1 MKAYLALTHNE
12 LRLAFRDKQVLFFNY
27 AFPLIFFFLLSAM
40 LHAERGGSVV
50 SVIVT
55 NVLVIGILGNGFF
68 GAGIRAVQE
77 REQNILRRFKVAP
90 ISPLPIL
97 GASLTTGLLLF
108 IPAILLTIGLAR
120 ALYGMPFPD
129 RPVSLVIFLAVGA
142 LAFRSIGL
150 IVAAVS
156 NSTAESNVLVQLLYM
171 PMMFLSGAALPA
183 SMLPGW
189 TQTVAQFMP
198 ASYLVSGMQG
208 IITQHESLY
217 VHWKSA
223 LALVIT
229 LALSIFIAMRLFRW
243 EKDEKLKGSAKL
255 WVAGVMVPF
264 LALGVY
270 QFRTQEQTHRSRM
283 LWRQL
288 QRGDAFLIRGARI
301 FVGDGRVI
309 DNGSVL
315 VRKGRIERVY
325 DGDDPHV
332 SSLKVDI
339 VEGSGKTV
347 MPGLIDVHVH
357 MGAPGGMYA
366 DAKDFAAE
374 PIAERALAQY
384 LYSGVTTVKSTGD
397 TLDGSIALRKRAA
410 DGDLLGA
417 ELFASGPLFTTEGG
431 HGTEYFSWLE
441 GPAKAAT
448 LEQFVRTPTSAEQAR
463 EQVRQLKTAGVD
475 AIKAV
480 LESGRTGMLFARMD
494 LAVFRAVIEE
504 SGRQRLPS
512 SVHTGSARDVADAV
526 EAGASSVEH
535 GSFSE
540 AISDAV
546 LARMAKD
553 GVAYDPT
560 LSVLEGMRDL
570 AAGRSDLLRR
580 SLVQQAVS
588 QKLLTGTAAALK
600 AGTLT
605 NLERAGGL
613 DGAIR
618 VAQDNLRRAW
628 KAGVPL
634 VTGSDA
640 GNMLVFHGPTVHRE
654 LQLWIEAGI
663 PPAVALQAATLN
675 AARLLRAEGRIGLVA
690 PDHDA
695 NLLIVDG
702 DPTHDITSTER
713 IAMVVLKGERVRRVD
728 LFDAA
733 KNPLR

>member
-1 MKAYLALTHNE
+1 MKAYLALTANE

-40 LHAERGGSVV
+40 LHAERGGSVI

-108 IPAILLTIGLAR
+108 IPAILLTLILAR
-120 ALYGMPFPD
+120 GLYGMPLPD
-129 RPVSLVIFLAVGA
+129 RPLSLIVFLAVGA
-142 LAFRSIGL
+142 LAFRGIGL

-171 PMMFLSGAALPA
+171 PMMFLSGAAIPA
-183 SMLPGW
+183 SLLPHW

-198 ASYLVSGMQG
+198 ATYLVSGMQG
-208 IITQHESLY
+208 IITQHESLAIN
-217 VHWKSA
+217 WKSGS
-223 LALVIT
+223 ALVLT
-229 LALSIFIAMRLFRW
+229 LGLSIFVAMRLFRW

-270 QFRTQEQTHRSRM
+270 QFRTSEQMVKNRM

-288 QRGDAFLIRGARI
+288 QRGDTFLIKNARI

-309 DNGSVL
+309 ENGSVL
-315 VRKGRIERVY
+315 VRNGRIEQVY
-325 DGDDPHV
+325 DGAAPDAAA
-332 SSLKVDI
+332 LKAEV
-339 VEGSGKTV
+339 VEAAGKTV
-347 MPGLIDVHVH
+347 LPGLIDVHVH
-357 MGAPGGMYA
+357 MGAPGGIYT
-366 DAKDFAAE
+366 DPKDVVAE
-374 PIAERALAQY
+374 HIPERGLAQY

-397 TLDGSIALRKRAA
+397 TLDGSIALRKRIA

-417 ELFASGPLFTTEGG
+417 ELYVSGPLFTTEGG

-441 GPAKAAT
+441 GPAKAAV
-448 LEQFVRTPTSAEQAR
+448 LEQFVRTPKSPDQAR
-463 EQVRQLKTAGVD
+463 QQVRELKTAGVD

-494 LAVFRAVIEE
+494 LAMFRAVVHEANA
-504 SGRQRLPS
+504 QRLPA
-512 SVHTGSARDVADAV
+512 SVHTGSARDVEDASD
-526 EAGASSVEH
+526 AGAASIEH
-535 GSFSE
+535 GSFSDT
-540 AISDAV
+540 IPDAV

-553 GVAYDPT
+553 GIAYDPT

-570 AAGRSDLLRR
+570 SAGRTDLLRR

-588 QKLLTGTAAALK
+588 QKLLTGTAAAIK
-600 AGTLT
+600 EGKLT
-605 NLERAGGL
+605 NPERAGGI
-613 DGAIR
+613 DGAFRI
-618 VAQDNLRRAW
+618 AQNNLRRAW
-628 KAGVPL
+628 QAGVPL

-654 LQLWIEAGI
+654 LQLWVEAGI
-663 PPAVALQAATLN
+663 PPAIALQAATFN
-675 AARLLRAEGRIGLVA
+675 AAKLLRADSRIGLVQ
-690 PDHDA
+690 PNHDA
-695 NLLIVDG
+695 NLLVVDG
-702 DPTHDITSTER
+702 DPTHDISATER
-713 IAMVVLKGERVRRVD
+713 ISMVVLKGERVRRVD

-733 KNPLR
+733 KNPLE

>member
-1 MKAYLALTHNE
+1 MKAYLALTTNE

-40 LHAERGGSVV
+40 LHAERGGSTIA
-50 SVIVT
+50 VIVT

-97 GASLTTGLLLF
+97 CASLTTGLLLF
-108 IPAILLTIGLAR
+108 IPAIVLTFSLAR
-120 ALYGMPFPD
+120 GIYGMPVPD
-129 RPVSLVIFLAVGA
+129 RPISLVLFLAVGA

-156 NSTAESNVLVQLLYM
+156 NSMAESNVLVQLLYM
-171 PMMFLSGAALPA
+171 PMMFLSGASIPA
-183 SMLPGW
+183 SLLPLW
-189 TQTVAQFMP
+189 TQTVSQFMP
-198 ASYLVSGMQG
+198 AAYLVSGMQG

-217 VHWKSA
+217 ANWKSA
-223 LALVIT
+223 CALVIT
-229 LALSIFIAMRLFRW
+229 LVLAIFVAMRLFRW
-243 EKDEKLKGSAKL
+243 EKDEKLKASAKL

-270 QFRTQEQTHRSRM
+270 QFRTSEQTMKNRM

-288 QRGDAFLIRGARI
+288 QRGDAFLIRNARV

-309 DNGSVL
+309 ENGSVL
-315 VRKGRIERVY
+315 VRKGTIEAVY
-325 DGDDPHV
+325 EGAGPDA
-332 SSLKVDI
+332 SI
-339 VEGSGKTV
+339 VKAEVVEASGKTI

-357 MGAPGGMYA
+357 LGAPGGIYA
-366 DAKDFAAE
+366 DVKDFAAE
-374 PIAERALAQY
+374 PIAERGLAQY
-384 LYSGVTTVKSTGD
+384 VYSGVTTVKSTGD
-397 TLDGSIALRKRAA
+397 TLDASIALRKRVA
-410 DGDLLGA
+410 DGGLLGA
-417 ELFASGPLFTTEGG
+417 ELFVSGPLFTTEGG

-441 GPAKAAT
+441 GPAKAAAA
-448 LEQFVRTPTSAEQAR
+448 EQFVRTPASPDQAR
-463 EQVRQLKTAGVD
+463 EQVRQLKVAGVD

-494 LAVFRAVIEE
+494 LAMFRAVVEE
-504 SGRQRLPS
+504 STRQHLPS
-512 SVHTGSARDVADAV
+512 SVHTGNARDVEDAV
-526 EAGASSVEH
+526 DAGAGSVEH
-535 GSFSE
+535 GSFSDAIPE
-540 AISDAV
+540 AV
-546 LARMAKD
+546 FARMAKD

-560 LSVLEGMRDL
+560 LSVLEGIRDL
-570 AAGRSDLLRR
+570 SAGRTDLLRR

-588 QKLLTGTAAALK
+588 QKLLTGTAAAIK
-600 AGTLT
+600 EGKMTS
-605 NLERAGGL
+605 LERAGGI
-613 DGAIR
+613 DGALAI
-618 VAQDNLRRAW
+618 AKDNLRRAW

-654 LQLWIEAGI
+654 LQLWVEAGI

-675 AARLLRAEGRIGLVA
+675 AARLLRADGRIGLVA
-690 PDHDA
+690 AGRDA
-695 NLLIVDG
+695 NLLLVDG
-702 DPTHDITSTER
+702 DPTRDISATER
-713 IAMVVLKGERVRRVD
+713 ISMVVLKGERVRRVD

>member
-1 MKAYLALTHNE
+1 MKAYLALTTNE

-27 AFPLIFFFLLSAM
+27 AFPLIFFFLLTAM
-40 LHAERGGSVV
+40 LHAERGGSTIA
-50 SVIVT
+50 VIVT

-97 GASLTTGLLLF
+97 AASLTTGLLLF
-108 IPAILLTIGLAR
+108 IPAIVLTFSLAR
-120 ALYGMPFPD
+120 GIYGMPIPD
-129 RPVSLVIFLAVGA
+129 RPVSLVLFLAIGA

-156 NSTAESNVLVQLLYM
+156 NSMAESNVLVQLLYM
-171 PMMFLSGAALPA
+171 PMMFLSGAAIPA
-183 SMLPGW
+183 SLLPLW

-198 ASYLVSGMQG
+198 AAYLVSGMQG

-217 VHWKSA
+217 ANWKA
-223 LALVIT
+223 AGALVIT
-229 LALSIFIAMRLFRW
+229 IFLAIFVAMRLFRW

-270 QFRTQEQTHRSRM
+270 QFRTHEQTMKNRM

-288 QRGDAFLIRGARI
+288 QRGDAFLIRNARV

-309 DNGSVL
+309 ENGSVL
-315 VRKGRIERVY
+315 VRKGTIEAVY
-325 DGDDPHV
+325 EGAGPDA
-332 SSLKVDI
+332 SSVKAEVI
-339 VEGSGKTV
+339 EASGKTI

-357 MGAPGGMYA
+357 IGAPGGIYG
-366 DAKDFAAE
+366 DPKDFAAE
-374 PIAERALAQY
+374 PIAERGLAQY

-397 TLDGSIALRKRAA
+397 TLDASLALRKRVV
-410 DGDLLGA
+410 DGGLLGA
-417 ELFASGPLFTTEGG
+417 ELVVSGPLFTTAGG

-441 GPAKAAT
+441 GPAKAAAM
-448 LEQFVRTPTSAEQAR
+448 EQFVRTPTSPDQAR
-463 EQVRQLKTAGVD
+463 EQVRQLKGAGVD

-494 LAVFRAVIEE
+494 LAMFRAVIEE
-504 SGRQRLPS
+504 STHQQLPS
-512 SVHTGSARDVADAV
+512 SVHTGNARDVEDAV
-526 EAGASSVEH
+526 DAGASSVEH
-535 GSFSE
+535 GSFSD
-540 AISDAV
+540 AIPDAV
-546 LARMAKD
+546 LVRMAKN

-560 LSVLEGMRDL
+560 LSVLEGIRDL
-570 AAGRSDLLRR
+570 SAGRTDLLRR

-588 QKLLTGTAAALK
+588 QKLLTGTAAAIK
-600 AGTLT
+600 EGKMIDVG
-605 NLERAGGL
+605 RARGI
-613 DGAIR
+613 DGAI
-618 VAQDNLRRAW
+618 AIAKDNLRRAW

-640 GNMLVFHGPTVHRE
+640 GNLLVFHGPTVHRE
-654 LQLWIEAGI
+654 LQLWVEAGI
-663 PPAVALQAATLN
+663 PPAIALQAATLN
-675 AARLLRAEGRIGLVA
+675 AATLLRADRRIGLVA
-690 PDHDA
+690 SGHDA
-695 NLLIVDG
+695 NLLLVDG
-702 DPTHDITSTER
+702 DPTRDISATER
-713 IAMVVLKGERVRRVD
+713 ISMVVLKGERVRRVD

>member
-1 MKAYLALTHNE
+1 MKAYLALTANE

-40 LHAERGGSVV
+40 LHAERGGSTI

-90 ISPLPIL
+90 ITPLPIL

-108 IPAILLTIGLAR
+108 IPAILLTLFLAR
-120 ALYGMPFPD
+120 GLYGMPIPD
-129 RPVSLVIFLAVGA
+129 RPLSLILFLAIGA

-156 NSTAESNVLVQLLYM
+156 NSMAESNVLVQLLYM
-171 PMMFLSGAALPA
+171 PMMFLSGAAIPA
-183 SMLPGW
+183 SLLPRW

-198 ASYLVSGMQG
+198 AAYLVSGMQG
-208 IITQHESLY
+208 IITQHESLA
-217 VHWKSA
+217 VNWKSA
-223 LALVIT
+223 AALLLT
-229 LALSIFIAMRLFRW
+229 LGLSVFVAMRLFRW

-270 QFRTQEQTHRSRM
+270 QFRTSEQTVKNRM

-288 QRGDAFLIRGARI
+288 QRGDTFLIKNARI

-309 DNGSVL
+309 ESGSVL
-315 VRKGRIERVY
+315 VRNGRIEQVY
-325 DGDDPHV
+325 DGAAPDAAA
-332 SSLKVDI
+332 LKADV
-339 VEGSGKTV
+339 VEASGKTV
-347 MPGLIDVHVH
+347 LPGLIDVHVH
-357 MGAPGGMYA
+357 IGAPGGIYA
-366 DAKDFAAE
+366 DPKDFATE
-374 PIAERALAQY
+374 HISERGLAQY

-397 TLDGSIALRKRAA
+397 QLDASLTLRKRIA

-417 ELFASGPLFTTEGG
+417 ELIVSGPLFTTEGG

-441 GPAKAAT
+441 GPAKTAA
-448 LEQFVRTPTSAEQAR
+448 LDQFVRTPKSSAEAH
-463 EQVRQLKTAGVD
+463 EQVRQLKTVGVD

-494 LAVFRAVIEE
+494 LAMFRAVVEE
-504 SGRQRLPS
+504 ADAQHLPA
-512 SVHTGSARDVADAV
+512 SVHTGNARDVEDAADA
-526 EAGASSVEH
+526 GAASIEH
-535 GSFSE
+535 GSFSDT
-540 AISDAV
+540 IPDAV
-546 LARMAKD
+546 LARMAKA
-553 GVAYDPT
+553 GMAYDPT
-560 LSVLEGMRDL
+560 LSVLEGIRDL
-570 AAGRSDLLRR
+570 SAGRTDLLRR

-588 QKLLTGTAAALK
+588 QKLLTGTAAAIK
-600 AGTLT
+600 EGKMT
-605 NLERAGGL
+605 NLERAGGI

-640 GNMLVFHGPTVHRE
+640 GNMLVFHGATVHRE
-654 LQLWIEAGI
+654 LQLWVEAGI
-663 PPAVALQAATLN
+663 PAPIALQAATYN
-675 AARLLRAEGRIGLVA
+675 AAKLLRADSRIGLVQ
-690 PDHDA
+690 PNHDA
-695 NLLIVDG
+695 NLLLVDG
-702 DPTHDITSTER
+702 DPTRDISATER
-713 IAMVVLKGERVRRVD
+713 ISLVVLKGERIRRVD

-733 KNPLR
+733 KNPLQ

>member
-1 MKAYLALTHNE
+1 MKAYLALTSNE

-40 LHAERGGSVV
+40 LHAERGGSTI

-108 IPAILLTIGLAR
+108 IPAILLTVGLAR
-120 ALYGMPFPD
+120 GLYGMPIPD
-129 RPVSLVIFLAVGA
+129 RPFSLIAFLAVGA

-156 NSTAESNVLVQLLYM
+156 NSMAESNVLVQLLYM
-171 PMMFLSGAALPA
+171 PMMFLSGAAIPA
-183 SMLPGW
+183 SLLPRW

-198 ASYLVSGMQG
+198 AAYLVSGMQG
-208 IITQHESLY
+208 IITQHESLA
-217 VHWKSA
+217 VNWKAAAA
-223 LALVIT
+223 LLLT
-229 LALSIFIAMRLFRW
+229 LGLSVFVAMRLFRW

-270 QFRTQEQTHRSRM
+270 QFRTSEQTVKNRM

-288 QRGDAFLIRGARI
+288 QRGDTFLIKNARI

-309 DNGSVL
+309 ESGSVL
-315 VRKGRIERVY
+315 VRNGRIDQVY
-325 DGDDPHV
+325 DGAAPDAAA
-332 SSLKVDI
+332 LKADV
-339 VEGSGKTV
+339 VEASGKTV

-357 MGAPGGMYA
+357 IGAPGGIYA
-366 DAKDFAAE
+366 DQKDFAAE
-374 PIAERALAQY
+374 HISERGLAQY

-397 TLDGSIALRKRAA
+397 QLDASLALRKRIA

-417 ELFASGPLFTTEGG
+417 ELLVSGPLFTTEGG

-441 GPAKAAT
+441 GPAKTAA
-448 LEQFVRTPTSAEQAR
+448 LDQFVRTPKSSAEAH
-463 EQVRQLKTAGVD
+463 EQVRQLKTVGVD

-494 LAVFRAVIEE
+494 LAMFRAVIEE
-504 SGRQRLPS
+504 ANAQHVPA
-512 SVHTGSARDVADAV
+512 SVHTGNARDVEDAADA
-526 EAGASSVEH
+526 GAASIEH
-535 GSFSE
+535 GSFSDT
-540 AISDAV
+540 IPDVV
-546 LARMAKD
+546 LARMAKA
-553 GVAYDPT
+553 GIAYDPT
-560 LSVLEGMRDL
+560 LSVLEGIRDL
-570 AAGRSDLLRR
+570 SAGRTDLLRR

-588 QKLLTGTAAALK
+588 QKLLTGTAAAIK
-600 AGTLT
+600 EGKMT
-605 NLERAGGL
+605 NAERAGGI

-654 LQLWIEAGI
+654 MQLWVEAGI
-663 PPAVALQAATLN
+663 PPAIALQAATYN
-675 AARLLRAEGRIGLVA
+675 AAKLLRADSRIGLVQ
-690 PDHDA
+690 PNRDA
-695 NLLIVDG
+695 NLLVVDG
-702 DPTHDITSTER
+702 DPTHDISATER
-713 IAMVVLKGERVRRVD
+713 ISLVVLKGERIRRVD
-728 LFDAA
+728 LFDAS
-733 KNPLR
+733 KNPLQ